1 MARVISRR
9 QFVAGSAGLTLAFT
23 VDFGLVGK
31 VARAVAQQ
39 ALQPNIWLSIAT
51 DGTVTIVSPAA
62 EMGQGISTS
71 MPLLVAEEL
80 DADWSK
86 VKIVQPPSDRR
97 YGNPGFGGAQ
107 VTGASRS
114 TPGYFMTLRTAGAQ
128 ARRVLLNAVAEEWK
142 VPVTEL
148 DTEPGVVV
156 HVESNRRISYG
167 DVAKFAKVP
176 AELPKIT
183 PADLK
188 KPDRFRLI
196 GTRLP
201 RVDMPEKVTGKATYG
216 IDVQVP
222 DMVYGGVLRGPV
234 INSVPETIDDSA
246 ARAVPGVTHVVPLP
260 WGVGVIG
267 SGYEAVQKGKTA
279 LKVTWKKGVPA
290 EKYSTDE
297 IRGEYAAIA
306 ATMSKRGLVIHTD
319 GDYAAGMK
327 KAVRTFS
334 AFYLSDHTYHATM
347 EPMNAVALVS
357 PDGTSAEIWAGTQ
370 APTRNQLGAAGALKT
385 TPDKIKVN
393 TVQLGGGFGRR
404 LENDFIVDAV
414 ALSKAAGKPVKVI
427 WSRED
432 DIKAG
437 KFRPLTAQ
445 AIEAGIDDQGNVIAW
460 RHRIVGAS
468 IYARFNPPAMEQLK
482 GKDLPVIEGH
492 EISYA
497 VPHQLHE
504 YLREDRGID
513 VGPWRSVGVGYTKFA
528 SESFMDEMARAQRID
543 PVQFRLRHLAHDDRA
558 SKVVRAVSYM
568 ADWERKRKNGRA
580 LGFAFS
586 DSWKTY
592 IAAVAEC
599 SLDRKTGKI
608 RVHEVWCSVDPG
620 IAIQPDQITAQIEGA
635 AIFGISHVM
644 GERITIENGV
654 IQQTN
659 FGNYP
664 LLRMADAPEIHVQ
677 VISTDNA
684 PGGIG
689 EVGLPP
695 MGPAIGNA
703 IAALTGARIRE
714 LPMLPERVLKAL
726 AEARS

>member
-23 VDFGLVGK
+23 VDLGLVGK
-31 VARAVAQQ
+31 LARAVAQQ
-39 ALQPNIWLSIAT
+39 ALEPNIWVSIAT

-97 YGNPGFGGAQ
+97 YGNPGFGGVQ

-156 HVESNRRISYG
+156 HAESSRRISYG

-176 AELPKIT
+176 AELPTIT

-201 RVDMPEKVTGKATYG
+201 RVDMPDKVTGAATYG

-234 INSVPETIDDSA
+234 INSLPEAVDDSA
-246 ARAVPGVTHVVPLP
+246 ARAVPGVTQVVPLP

-267 SGYEAVQKGKTA
+267 SGYEAVQKGKAA
-279 LKVTWKKGVPA
+279 LKVTWKKGAPA

-297 IRGEYAAIA
+297 VRGEYAAIA

-327 KAVRTFS
+327 KAVRTFN

-414 ALSKAAGKPVKVI
+414 VLSKAAGKPVKVI

-445 AIEAGIDDQGNVIAW
+445 ALEAGIDDQGNVIAW

-504 YLREDRGID
+504 YLREDRGVD

-558 SKVVRAVSYM
+558 SKVVRAVAYM

-592 IAAVAEC
+592 IGAVAEC
-599 SLDRKTGKI
+599 SIDRKTGKI

-654 IQQTN
+654 VQQTN
-659 FGNYP
+659 FTNYP
-664 LLRMADAPEIHVQ
+664 LLRMADVPEIHVQ

-703 IAALTGARIRE
+703 ITALTGARIRE

-726 AEARS
+726 AERV